1 MKGELADRVT
11 DRLQHAESLYHRLV
25 LLVGAGGTGKS
36 KTLHDVADRTGAP
49 LINVSLELSRRM
61 LDVAE
66 RQRPHRV
73 QRLLELIVAE
83 RDSSIVLLDNIEILF
98 HAALRQD
105 PLRSLQALSRTRIV
119 AAAWAG
125 SIEDGY
131 IEYARPG
138 HPEHRRYP
146 AEGILAV
153 SVEGTG

>member
-1 MKGELADRVT
+1 MKGELVDPMT

-49 LINVSLELSRRM
+49 LVNVSLELSRRL

-83 RDSSIVLLDNIEILF
+83 SDASVVLLDNIEILF
-98 HAALRQD
+98 HVALQQD
-105 PLRSLQALSRTRIV
+105 PLRLLQTLSRSRTV
-119 AAAWAG
+119 AATWTG
-125 SIEDGY
+125 YIEDGY

-153 SVEGTG
+153 TLEGAD